1 MNKRGIESILWD
13 SLGFIVLILILF
25 LFWITVDFI
34 GKLADQRSFIEE
46 NDIINPGDII
56 LLNYLRTNVEIDLD
70 NDNNLDKIDI
80 ANLILLSNDNDKYKE
95 VLEKETKKIL
105 ESLRPY
111 TWNMEIKKENGE
123 MILEVKTEERI
134 GLYDQFNS
142 FIDISDYDNKLIKI
156 RLYLESQ
163 DLPARVVTED
173 FGYE

>member
-25 LFWITVDFI
+25 LFWMTVDFI

-46 NDIINPGDII
+46 KDIIIPGDVI
-56 LLNYLRTNVEIDLD
+56 LLNFLRTNIELDLD
-70 NDNNLDKIDI
+70 NDNSLDKIEIVD
-80 ANLILLSNDNDKYKE
+80 LILLSYDNDKYKE
-95 VLEKETKKIL
+95 ILGKETKKIL

-111 TWNMEIKKENGE
+111 TWNIEIKKDNGE
-123 MILEVKTEERI
+123 MILEGKTEERI

-142 FIDISDYDNKLIKI
+142 FIDIPTYDNKLVKI

-163 DLPARVVTED
+163 DLPARVLMED